1 MTGDTLAERYE
12 TTMSRLEQITR
23 AGYQVEIQWECEF
36 EAAILTRHPELRTHP
51 MIEHSLLVTRDALY
65 GGRTEA
71 VRLHYKIGEGETIQY
86 VDVMI
91 LYPYI
96 CKYYKFPI
104 RHPVIHVGDAYQYI
118 EAMLRKE
125 GSVKCSMLP
134 PRLLYHP
141 VLPFR
146 CSNKLLF
153 YLCH

>member
-1 MTGDTLAERYE
+1 
-12 TTMSRLEQITR
+12 
-23 AGYQVEIQWECEF
+23 
-36 EAAILTRHPELRTHP
+36 
-51 MIEHSLLVTRDALY
+51 MIEHSPLVTRDALY

-86 VDVMI
+86 LDVMS

-104 RHPVIHVGDAYQYI
+104 GQAVIHVGDECQDI
-118 EAMLRKE
+118 EAMLRKK
-125 GSVKCSMLP
+125 GLVKCSILP
-134 PRLLYHP
+134 PRHLYHP

-153 YLCH
+153 CLCKTCAIDLNRETDCSHETVAERALVGTWVLDEVR